1 LFTGVRAFVALQ
13 KKFDQA
19 GSQSMSRRIIAAV
32 EDLVFASK
40 ILATAESLGV
50 ELQLARSAES
60 LISNARSR
68 KPDLI
73 IVDLQIQRFDP
84 LQLGRQLK
92 VSDDLRTVP
101 LIGFF
106 SHVLTG
112 LKQQAVAAG
121 FDTVLPRSVF
131 ARDVA
136 DILAGKQTG

>member
-1 LFTGVRAFVALQ
+1 
-13 KKFDQA
+13 
-19 GSQSMSRRIIAAV
+19 MSRRIIAAV

-92 VSDDLRTVP
+92 VGDDLGPVP

>member
-1 LFTGVRAFVALQ
+1 
-13 KKFDQA
+13 
-19 GSQSMSRRIIAAV
+19 MSRRIIAAV